1 MLKFLQKNI
10 QKLLLI
16 LLFIGLFIFYSRLV
30 PIVPFDTDDW
40 CYMGYYRLPIPIWG
54 DWNPSRVLPEVM
66 MPYVSI
72 FAARVIYPLTG
83 DYIGSITWMYA
94 FVVTAFISILCVQ
107 LYHLAESLGT
117 SKTVAILLTILW
129 GLLHF
134 ALLAERR
141 LAGPGPWKK
150 E

>member
-1 MLKFLQKNI
+1 M
-10 QKLLLI
+10 
-16 LLFIGLFIFYSRLV
+16 

-94 FVVTAFISILCVQ
+94 FVVTAFISAGGARPREDDEDFICSDSCFTASMHVLLCKC
-107 LYHLAESLGT
+107 E
-117 SKTVAILLTILW
+117 
-129 GLLHF
+129 
-134 ALLAERR
+134 
-141 LAGPGPWKK
+141 AGIFCR
-150 E
+150 